1 MAGKGRVRL
10 LAARRRLAL
19 GLPARRR
26 RLALGR
32 WRRGGGILR
41 LGRGRVLGGVLV
53 ALGLA
58 GGGAVTDRSR
68 KFGNLFFTRFN
79 RRNSVGIFGR
89 IDSRNV
95 ASNAVAV
102 F

>member
-1 MAGKGRVRL
+1 MAAKVELWL

-32 WRRGGGILR
+32 VRRGRGILR

-58 GGGAVTDRSR
+58 GGGAVT
-68 KFGNLFFTRFN
+68 N
-79 RRNSVGIFGR
+79 
-89 IDSRNV
+89 
-95 ASNAVAV
+95 
-102 F
+102 